1 MQNGSNVQDNELR
14 KDKWDNDR
22 QYDRMVLIVEL

>member
-22 QYDRMVLIVEL
+22 QYDRMVLIMEL